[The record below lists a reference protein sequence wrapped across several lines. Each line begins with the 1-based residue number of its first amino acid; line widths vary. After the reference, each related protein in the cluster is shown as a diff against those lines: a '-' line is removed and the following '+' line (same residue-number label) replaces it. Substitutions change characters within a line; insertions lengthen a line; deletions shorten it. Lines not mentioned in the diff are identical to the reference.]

1 MSEFHNQEDFPFL
14 AAQNGPL
21 KGERWSID
29 RPLVI
34 GREPGCEVV
43 IPDRQVSRYHA
54 RLTPG
59 ANGVVLEDLGSK
71 NGTHYNGAPLSAPI
85 VLQDGDVIQVAA
97 TQEFQFLSSDATMPL
112 LATPVRNGRLMLDM
126 RARQVWLNQAQVNPP
141 LSAQQ
146 FQLLWTLYQNAGKV
160 VTREE
165 LVSAVWGEEQSAGVT
180 DQALDAL
187 IRRLRDRL
195 AAMDPTHNYIVT
207 VRGHGIMLD
216 NAPGD

>member
-1 MSEFHNQEDFPFL
+1 MSHFDTQEDFPL
-14 AAQNGPL
+14 LVAQTGPL
-21 KGERWSID
+21 KGERWLLD

-34 GREPGCEVV
+34 GREANCEVS

-59 ANGVVLEDLGSK
+59 PNGVVLEDLGSK
-71 NGTHYNGAPLSAPI
+71 NGTHHNGTPLSAPV
-85 VLQDGDVIQVAA
+85 VLQDGDTIHIAA

-112 LATPVRNGRLMLDM
+112 QTAPARNGRLRLDF
-126 RARQVWLNQAQVNPP
+126 RARQVWLNQTQVTPP

-146 FQLLWTLYQNAGKV
+146 FHLLWTLYQNAGRV

-165 LVSAVWGEEQSAGVT
+165 LVSAVWGNEQSIGVT

-187 IRRLRDRL
+187 IRRLRDRFS
-195 AAMDPTHNYIVT
+195 AIDPTHNYIVT

-216 NAPGD
+216 NAPDN